1 MAGNDISKHIDVPS
15 ASSSPRGRPIERIF
29 PIRRLVDE
37 LSDWSERSGLP
48 SDGSSNESESDS
60 SRPPAVQRRSEYKPP
75 PYPAVPPQDKLKKLP
90 PDESLQQSLS
100 EESTD
105 EEAVPTRR
113 QLSERI
119 QLVPE
124 KSGGEPGVLPGYP
137 IEKHPDLIQRCED
150 EPIHIPGGE
159 TFLGEIKHQTDV
171 LSNTAVWSAC
181 SCSL

>member
-1 MAGNDISKHIDVPS
+1 MAGDDVSKHIDVPS

-37 LSDWSERSGLP
+37 VSGLP
-48 SDGSSNESESDS
+48 SDGSSDESESDL
-60 SRPPAVQRRSEYKPP
+60 SRPPAVHRRSEYKPP

-90 PDESLQQSLS
+90 PDESLQRSLS

-105 EEAVPTRR
+105 EEGVATRR

-159 TFLGEIKHQTDV
+159 TSQGEFEHQTDISQQY
-171 LSNTAVWSAC
+171 SNMERS
-181 SCSL
+181 